1 MGSKLTLHINNEII
15 EKIRIYALKTGRS
28 ISDITEELYKKILA
42 EREEKEKGIKTK
54 ISKKYK
60 GIIEKENIDM
70 EKIRL
75 SFLREKHI
83 K

>member
-28 ISDITEELYKKILA
+28 ISDITEDLYKKILA

-60 GIIEKENIDM
+60 GIIEKENIEM